1 MVVKT
6 YSKGVRFDAE
16 PRVDDVPRPATP
28 GEHIAH
34 WISQIGSPPIVALAG
49 FVVTLAHLGT
59 ARAWLWVALYS
70 LLGLVGPLLFLF
82 WQLRRGDVTDL
93 DIHFRQQRKWS
104 LLVTATGFAAA
115 WASMLLARAPGLLL
129 LMVGTGLLQWI
140 AVYLISLRW
149 KISIHSASVSG
160 VVLFVLWAFGLSA
173 VPVTLA
179 VPLVSWS
186 RVKLRRHTPAQVI
199 GGILLGSAAFSIA
212 LVLSP
217 TVRTPGLL
225 GH

>member
-1 MVVKT
+1 MEKT
-6 YSKGVRFDAE
+6 ESKRLRGDAE
-16 PRVDDVPRPATP
+16 PRVEAVPRPETL

-34 WISQIGSPPIVALAG
+34 WISQLGSPPIVALAA
-49 FVVTLAHLGT
+49 FCVTLAHLAT
-59 ARAWLWVALYS
+59 PRAWLWMALYS
-70 LLGLVGPLLFLF
+70 LLGLVAPLLFLV

-104 LLVTATGFAAA
+104 LLVTAAGFAVA
-115 WASMLLARAPGLLL
+115 WVSMSLAQAPGLLL

-140 AVYLISLRW
+140 AVYVISLRW

-160 VVLFVLWAFGLSA
+160 VVLFVLWAFGLGA

-217 TVRTPGLL
+217 TARTPGLL